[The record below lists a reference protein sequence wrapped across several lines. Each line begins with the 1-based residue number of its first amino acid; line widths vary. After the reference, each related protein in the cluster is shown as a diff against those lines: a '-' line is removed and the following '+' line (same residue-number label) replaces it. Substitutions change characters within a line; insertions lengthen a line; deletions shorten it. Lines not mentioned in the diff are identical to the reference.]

1 MKTRKW
7 KVGNEKQKMK
17 DWEMNT
23 RYWKWENNL
32 LGSCSQVVP
41 MVVLDGV
48 SGPERE
54 GRGGSQKHE
63 IIVSSSVASFCIPH
77 SEFRPPGGQRILEIY
92 DQADGSLPTVL
103 PMVVLDG
110 VSRPE
115 EGGWFTKNEIY
126 YQAPWL
132 HSECPI
138 PHLSSRRPRD
148 IENIWSSEWIVSN
161 SATNGCTGRCL
172 WSRERERAVHRKP
185 ERI

>member
-1 MKTRKW
+1 
-7 KVGNEKQKMK
+7 
-17 DWEMNT
+17 
-23 RYWKWENNL
+23 
-32 LGSCSQVVP
+32 

-110 VSRPE
+110 VS
-115 EGGWFTKNEIY
+115 G
-126 YQAPWL
+126 
-132 HSECPI
+132 
-138 PHLSSRRPRD
+138 
-148 IENIWSSEWIVSN
+148 
-161 SATNGCTGRCL
+161 
-172 WSRERERAVHRKP
+172 RERGREPFTENPKGYNGTYYYCSGAPTRFLVASGAVRP
-185 ERI
+185 PDAPLAVDACDTRLYTMLQG